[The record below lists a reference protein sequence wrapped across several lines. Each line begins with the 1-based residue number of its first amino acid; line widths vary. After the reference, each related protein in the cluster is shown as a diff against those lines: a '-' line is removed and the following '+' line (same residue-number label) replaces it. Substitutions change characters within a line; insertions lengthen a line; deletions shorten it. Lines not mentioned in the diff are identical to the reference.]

1 MPNSLVPT
9 DQETPSEVLI
19 AESLLPYMLGDGK
32 KSAYLSYR
40 VCGFAIREAQRLAGV
55 TQRTVLRWRK
65 ADPEFKALD
74 THKLPAVRK
83 QLGADFTQM
92 EFLRN
97 FRLLLKKDFDIIWK
111 FAMGKVLSKAE
122 MAYLKGMRK
131 LYTPQQLE
139 VLKRVLSGGGAP
151 QSFTFTQFVVKLA
164 QERQE
169 QTGEVF
175 DADFKE
181 VKDG

>member
-1 MPNSLVPT
+1 M
-9 DQETPSEVLI
+9 
-19 AESLLPYMLGDGK
+19 MGDGK
-32 KSAYLSYR
+32 KSVYLSYR
-40 VCGFAIREAQRLAGV
+40 ACGFTIREAQRLAGV

-65 ADPEFKALD
+65 ADPEFKAAD
-74 THKLPAVRK
+74 TTKLAQIRK

-111 FAMGKVLSKAE
+111 FVAGTVLSKAE
-122 MAYLKGMRK
+122 MVYLKSMRK

-151 QSFTFTQFVVKLA
+151 QSFSFTQLVINLA
-164 QERQE
+164 KKKQDNS
-169 QTGEVF
+169 GEVY
-175 DADFKE
+175 DADFE
-181 VKDG
+181 EIDSG